1 MGRAVADP
9 RWRLH
14 HLMIGR
20 SSEGAGGWSLSTT
33 TPWNPSKDPQQ
44 FSTMI
49 EEEEEEKEEEVEE
62 ENEEEEKG
70 RKEEEE
76 EKNKTPRYVH
86 T

>member
-1 MGRAVADP
+1 M
-9 RWRLH
+9 L
-14 HLMIGR
+14 GR

-33 TPWNPSKDPQQ
+33 IPWNPSKDSQQ

-62 ENEEEEKG
+62 EKEEEVEEKN
-70 RKEEEE
+70 EEE

>member
-1 MGRAVADP
+1 MRGKAGGGGSLLMGRAVADP
-9 RWRLH
+9 RGCLH

-33 TPWNPSKDPQQ
+33 IPWNPSKDPQQ

-49 EEEEEEKEEEVEE
+49 EEEEEE
-62 ENEEEEKG
+62 N
-70 RKEEEE
+70 EEE